1 MIKTIREWDE
11 IEILSEGIDDRI
23 ADQLC
28 ELAAHESKRLKVN
41 TPALSWKNRTT
52 LKAGQVVGVLAVP
65 SFSLEILPKIEGQ
78 NDTRVREAL
87 THMLNV
93 AWDLPVVTSTTT
105 SMGRQSHDLLEVLI
119 TSFTEKFL
127 AVVRRGLPRRYV
139 SFEDELT
146 LLRGR
151 LNVKKQIVN
160 NLIRPEK
167 LACEFDELSVD
178 TPLNRV
184 LKATVRLLESHARSA
199 DNRRRLLELRTRLE
213 SVANS
218 ASPLQALQERV
229 RLDRTNTAFHELY
242 RLAKLLLQRAWQST
256 NIGKISGIALL
267 FPMNDLFEAFVA
279 RSLKRALP
287 GRNVRIQDSSK
298 FVLWDEIK
306 KENLM
311 RLRPDLVV
319 DKDTVIDTKW
329 KRLDETEQEHLGV
342 SQADVYQMIA
352 YGLAYK
358 AKRLMLLYPWHQGLD
373 CGFIQKH
380 WNVQGVEPKME
391 LYVATIDVGAPEDV
405 PTKLGR
411 RFGLPSTIW

>member
-1 MIKTIREWDE
+1 M
-11 IEILSEGIDDRI
+11 
-23 ADQLC
+23 
-28 ELAAHESKRLKVN
+28 
-41 TPALSWKNRTT
+41 
-52 LKAGQVVGVLAVP
+52 
-65 SFSLEILPKIEGQ
+65 EILPKIEGQ

-105 SMGRQSHDLLEVLI
+105 SMGRQNHDLLEVLI

-199 DNRRRLLELRTRLE
+199 DNRHRLLELRTRLE

-256 NIGKISGIALL
+256 NIGKSSGIALL

-405 PTKLGR
+405 PTKLGLLYDLVVNQSAGRSAPSKR
-411 RFGLPSTIW
+411 RVWNRLMP